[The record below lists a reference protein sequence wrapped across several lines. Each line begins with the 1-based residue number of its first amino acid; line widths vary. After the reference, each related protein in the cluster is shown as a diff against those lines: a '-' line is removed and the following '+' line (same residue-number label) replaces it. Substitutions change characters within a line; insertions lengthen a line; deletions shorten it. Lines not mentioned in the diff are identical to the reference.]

1 MICLLARVGYS
12 KVSHSQ
18 CVRVNMWF
26 KLFFYVYYHFW
37 SFHSI
42 LYYLNVFIV
51 SFITWILLPEYFLE
65 LTFYLTGVTIFSI
78 LSSTPEI
85 LPCLV
90 LCLWGLPLNFLFEF
104 LNFSFSVFQF
114 FICLGFLLFLFC
126 FRLLNSFLQIIPL
139 FLFSYILLM
148 NLLISSLRSLIIF
161 RVAIS
166 RSLSYGRTT
175 FHFMLYCSR

>member
-51 SFITWILLPEYFLE
+51 SFITWIFFRVNILFDWSNHF
-65 LTFYLTGVTIFSI
+65 FYLVFNTWDSSMSCIMFVRLASEFPIWVPKFFVFSVPVFHLFGFFVISFLLSFIEQFSSNNQTIFVFIYFINEFTHI
-78 LSSTPEI
+78 LFKVIDHIQSSYFEV
-85 LPCLV
+85 LV
-90 LCLWGLPLNFLFEF
+90 LWTNHIAF
-104 LNFSFSVFQF
+104 
-114 FICLGFLLFLFC
+114 
-126 FRLLNSFLQIIPL
+126 
-139 FLFSYILLM
+139 
-148 NLLISSLRSLIIF
+148 
-161 RVAIS
+161 
-166 RSLSYGRTT
+166 
-175 FHFMLYCSR
+175 